1 MERLRNYCN
10 EFGITL
16 DDTAIFRFEKYMRTV
31 LEWNEKI
38 NLTSITDENEFIIKH
53 FYDSLTLLH
62 TLDIKEG
69 AKIIDVGTG
78 AGFPGIPLKIA
89 RPDVQLTLLD
99 SLNKRLVFLEENVLT
114 PLDLT
119 ANVIHGRA
127 EEISRQNDYREKFDF
142 AVSRAVANLSS
153 LSEYCLPFVKVGGV
167 FASMKGPES
176 SEEIK
181 QAGNAIKVLGGKVDM
196 VENLTLPDGSGRS
209 IVSIDKIKH
218 TPEKYPRRGVKI
230 NKNPIADNVR

>member
-16 DDTAIFRFEKYMRTV
+16 DDTAIFRFEKYMRIV
-31 LEWNEKI
+31 LDWNEKI

-53 FYDSLTLLH
+53 FYDSLTLLR

-69 AKIIDVGTG
+69 AKIIGTG

-89 RPDVQLTLLD
+89 RPDINITLLD
-99 SLNKRLVFLEENVLT
+99 SLNKRLVFLQENVLT
-114 PLDLT
+114 PLDLS
-119 ANVIHGRA
+119 AKVIHGRA
-127 EEISRQNDYREKFDF
+127 EEISRKVDYREKFDF

-153 LSEYCLPFVKVGGV
+153 LSEYCIPFVKVGGV

-181 QAGNAIKVLGGKVDM
+181 QAANAIKVLGGKVDI

-209 IVSIDKIKH
+209 IVAIDKIKH
-218 TPEKYPRRGVKI
+218 TPEKYPRRGVQI
-230 NKNPIADNVR
+230 NKNPL